1 MTERIVHLVRHGEST
16 WNAEARLQ
24 GQTAH
29 VLLTDR
35 GRAEACATAG
45 VLAGLVDGSAV
56 LWSSDLARAV
66 DTAHVIAQ
74 ELALLPVYDE
84 ALRELSYG
92 QMEGRLI
99 ADLPC
104 LDGSDHG
111 PDTRWP
117 GGESLRDVYERVG
130 AFFDRGL
137 STAPRHVVVVSHGET
152 LRVATALL
160 LGLPVEQ
167 TPSEVPGNGS
177 VVSLRVADR

>member
-29 VLLTDR
+29 VTLTDR
-35 GRAEACATAG
+35 GRAEARETAA
-45 VLAGLVDGSAV
+45 VLAGLVDGPAV

-66 DTAHVIAQ
+66 ETAEVIAD

-92 QMEGRLI
+92 EMEGRLL
-99 ADLPC
+99 AGLPC
-104 LDGSDHG
+104 LDASAHG

-117 GGESLRDVYERVG
+117 GGESLRDVYKRVG

-152 LRVATALL
+152 LRIATALL

-167 TPSEVPGNGS
+167 TSTEISRNGS
-177 VVSLRVADR
+177 VLSLRVLDR